1 MQKTYYVYIMASKNR
16 AIYIGMG
23 NDLRHR
29 CWEHKTEA
37 KEGFSKKYKTKNLV
51 YFESF
56 DDVRDAINREKQLK
70 GWRRSRKVALIESKN
85 PKWSDLSR
93 DWFQSA
99 PEILRLRPRVAQP
112 AAQDDIHENSDR
124 NEREWTELKF
134 YPKTTVLRLH
144 SRDGMN
150 RLSRVMLR
158 QLSEAVKIVPSDK
171 PLILTGNKNFFSAGA
186 DLHEVAA
193 LSAAKAYE
201 FAQAGQVLMNAIDQF
216 PAPVYAAVEGYCLGG
231 GLDLALACDYRMAA
245 PNAVFGHRGAALG
258 LITGWGGTQRL
269 PRLIGKGRALQMF
282 CAAEKVAAAL
292 AFEIGLVHAIADD
305 PLQEV
310 IARLNANV

>member
-1 MQKTYYVYIMASKNR
+1 MASKNR

-282 CAAEKVAAAL
+282 CAAEKAAAAL